1 LKSVLAMNE
10 FSLIEQF
17 FKPFPVKRKEVLFG
31 IGDDAAC
38 LQIPKGNDVLVSTDT
53 LVSGVHFL
61 SEWKPYDIA
70 CKAAM
75 VNISDMAAMAAE
87 PCWATLALT
96 LPELNQGWLESFAHG
111 LNASFHEFNVDLI
124 GGDTTHGPLSITLTI
139 MGMAPHGQ
147 AVRRN
152 GAKPG
157 DVILVSGQ
165 LGAGALAVKLLNEQH
180 LPITDK
186 AELMN
191 KLLHPKPRVDLIPI
205 LRSYA
210 SSAIDISDGLSADL
224 NHICVASGVGACLT
238 KEAIPVHSLLPTYWG
253 DEAIDLALTGG
264 DDYELC
270 FTVSPQRLDS
280 LMKECH
286 RANLECY
293 PIGVIEDHPGLR
305 MKTAAKAYEELRPA
319 GYSHF

>member
-1 LKSVLAMNE
+1 MNE

-17 FKPFPVKRKEVLFG
+17 FKPFLVKRKEVLFG

-38 LQIPKGNDVLVSTDT
+38 LQIPKGQDVLVSTDT

-61 SEWKPYDIA
+61 PEWDPYDIA

-96 LPELNQGWLESFAHG
+96 LPELNQGWLEAFARG
-111 LNASFHEFNVDLI
+111 LNVSFNDYNVDLI
-124 GGDTTHGPLSITLTI
+124 GGDTTHGPLSITVTI
-139 MGMAPHGQ
+139 MGLAPHGQ
-147 AVRRN
+147 AIRRG

-165 LGAGALAVKLLNEQH
+165 LGAAALAVKLLTHQN
-180 LPITDK
+180 LPAKDQ

-191 KLLHPKPRVDLIPI
+191 TLLHPKPRVDLTPI

-224 NHICVASGVGACLT
+224 NHICVASSVGACLT
-238 KEAIPVHSLLPTYWG
+238 KEAIPIHRLLNTYCGDDAVH
-253 DEAIDLALTGG
+253 LALTGG

-270 FTVSPQRLDS
+270 FTVSPQLLDA
-280 LMKECH
+280 LMNECR
-286 RANLECY
+286 RANLVCY
-293 PIGVIEDHPGLR
+293 PIGVIEEKPGLR
-305 MKTAAKAYEELRPA
+305 MKTSDRTCEELRPA